1 MKYCIGDTVVC
12 INVEEQNLHSNFQ
25 AFRCD
30 ESEEP
35 QLTIDIVEEPEMTMN
50 IQMTVGQIML
60 MESEEIGVFEGAMG
74 IDLLYPKNVQL
85 TSIAIAKGYRSAKV
99 YVVQDA
105 EGKWKEEL
113 FLALRDVIYLAL
125 EQNGR
130 FVLDSSSLL
139 VDGRG
144 VILAADPNAE
154 FAGIC
159 QGKQIGKILND
170 SANII
175 GIYKERLYLYGTPW
189 CSPGAVQAERAPL
202 GGIVFLKK
210 SDAGAVTD
218 LPEDKRQLLMLVHCK
233 SPFWREGLLDQCLN
247 TIQRVEPSVWI
258 RQLESHADEAAA
270 DVLKPALDTIEN
282 DTVAEY

>member
-1 MKYCIGDTVVC
+1 M
-12 INVEEQNLHSNFQ
+12 
-25 AFRCD
+25 
-30 ESEEP
+30 
-35 QLTIDIVEEPEMTMN
+35 
-50 IQMTVGQIML
+50 
-60 MESEEIGVFEGAMG
+60 
-74 IDLLYPKNVQL
+74 
-85 TSIAIAKGYRSAKV
+85 
-99 YVVQDA
+99 
-105 EGKWKEEL
+105 
-113 FLALRDVIYLAL
+113 ALRDVIYLAL

-189 CSPGAVQAERAPL
+189 CSPEAVQAERAPL

>member
-105 EGKWKEEL
+105 EGKWKEEC
-113 FLALRDVIYLAL
+113 F
-125 EQNGR
+125 
-130 FVLDSSSLL
+130 
-139 VDGRG
+139 
-144 VILAADPNAE
+144 
-154 FAGIC
+154 GI
-159 QGKQIGKILND
+159 
-170 SANII
+170 A
-175 GIYKERLYLYGTPW
+175 
-189 CSPGAVQAERAPL
+189 
-202 GGIVFLKK
+202 
-210 SDAGAVTD
+210 
-218 LPEDKRQLLMLVHCK
+218 
-233 SPFWREGLLDQCLN
+233 
-247 TIQRVEPSVWI
+247 
-258 RQLESHADEAAA
+258 
-270 DVLKPALDTIEN
+270 
-282 DTVAEY
+282 

>member
-85 TSIAIAKGYRSAKV
+85 TSIAM
-99 YVVQDA
+99 
-105 EGKWKEEL
+105 
-113 FLALRDVIYLAL
+113 

-189 CSPGAVQAERAPL
+189 CSPEAVQAERAPL